1 MIFIDNF
8 MEKKFWITETFTA
21 QLIKFAKK
29 NNKIIVLDADLA
41 DDLNLYSFK
50 NNFPKRFIQ
59 NGIAEQD
66 MVSMAGGLAL
76 LGFTPVVNSFASFLS
91 SRANEQIYNN
101 ATELTKII
109 YINLYAG
116 LIPAGA
122 GKSHQSIRDL
132 ALISS
137 IPNFKIYNPLN
148 YSDTP
153 LILKHCIF
161 KEKKNCCIRLNIGP
175 PPTKVQNLSKVKFK
189 DGEGS
194 EICSGG
200 KIIVFTSGQ
209 YMLNETLL
217 TREIFEKKQKIKI
230 SIINL
235 STLNY
240 FNLKWFKKILKN
252 KKFIFC
258 IEDNFKD
265 GGLGNLLLSFLMENK
280 LLKNREY
287 FKLGLDNF
295 PECGTTKE
303 VLNYH
308 NLESKKIYKYINLKI
323 NEKNN

>member
-1 MIFIDNF
+1 

-21 QLIKFAKK
+21 ELIKFAKIK
-29 NNKIIVLDADLA
+29 KKVIVLDADLA

-50 NNFPKRFIQ
+50 KKFPKRFLQ

-76 LGFTPVVNSFASFLS
+76 LGFIPIVNSFASFLS
-91 SRANEQIYNN
+91 SRSNEQIYNN

-148 YSDTP
+148 YIDTSM
-153 LILKHCIF
+153 ILKHCIF
-161 KEKKNCCIRLNIGP
+161 NEKKNACIRLNIGP
-175 PPTKVQNLSKVKFK
+175 PPLKIKNLDNIKFK
-189 DGEGS
+189 DGEGV
-194 EICSGG
+194 EICKGG
-200 KIIVFTSGQ
+200 KIIVFASGQ
-209 YMLNETLL
+209 YVLNEVLIAN
-217 TREIFEKKQKIKI
+217 EIFKQKGIKL
-230 SIINL
+230 SIINI

-240 FNLKWFKKILKN
+240 FKVKWFKKILKKIN
-252 KKFIFC
+252 YIFC
-258 IEDNFKD
+258 IEDNFQD
-265 GGLGNLLLSFLMENK
+265 GGLGNLLLSFLVKNK
-280 LLKNREY
+280 LLANKKY
-287 FKLGLDNF
+287 FNLALNDF
-295 PECGTTKE
+295 PECGTTEE

-308 NLESKKIYKYINLKI
+308 NLSSKKIYEYINNKI